1 MSVNISVV
9 CFKSKTLSNGE
20 HPLFVKVSEGKKRA
34 TKSLGLSIRAQFWNF
49 EKNEPKKICPNREAL
64 MKMIESKKQQYLE
77 QVIDFKSEDKNFT
90 PQSLV
95 DKMENTVVP
104 QTVGEYLLKQ
114 IEIMKVEKRIGN
126 AKVYRSTY
134 NSLFAFCG
142 NLNISFASI
151 DSAWLR
157 RYETFLRSRENSS
170 NTIGIRF
177 RELRAL
183 YNKAIEDNLV
193 HEKNYPFKRF
203 KVARFSKKTSKR
215 AIKKEDIKRIMNVDL
230 RLITKYHSPLLYLSK
245 DLFLFSYL
253 GCGINLSR
261 TADKY
266 TEIAEANGKFVGMHA
281 HNNQQLAFANTIE
294 AAAQGVS
301 LLDAT
306 MMGMGRGAGN
316 CAMELLL
323 SFLKNPKYNVFPVLK
338 FIEEHMLPLKES
350 GAVWGYDIP
359 YLLTGRLNQH
369 PSAAIDYIKS
379 GETHYADFYT
389 DLLDK

>member
-1 MSVNISVV
+1 MGRERRGKLVSYCPDIKVVDCTLRDGGLVNNFAFTDEFVKDLYLANIKAGVDYMEFGYKASKEIFNPDNFGKWKFCDEKDIRAIVGDNKTDMKISVMADVGRTDFKKDILNKKDSVIDLVRVATYINTIPAAIEMLEDAKKKGYETTVNIMAVSKVNDDDLDGGLELLGQSSVDV
-9 CFKSKTLSNGE
+9 IYLVDSFGAFYPEQIERLCDKYLNIAAKYN
-20 HPLFVKVSEGKKRA
+20 
-34 TKSLGLSIRAQFWNF
+34 
-49 EKNEPKKICPNREAL
+49 KKI
-64 MKMIESKKQQYLE
+64 
-77 QVIDFKSEDKNFT
+77 
-90 PQSLV
+90 
-95 DKMENTVVP
+95 
-104 QTVGEYLLKQ
+104 
-114 IEIMKVEKRIGN
+114 
-126 AKVYRSTY
+126 
-134 NSLFAFCG
+134 
-142 NLNISFASI
+142 
-151 DSAWLR
+151 
-157 RYETFLRSRENSS
+157 
-170 NTIGIRF
+170 GI
-177 RELRAL
+177 
-183 YNKAIEDNLV
+183 
-193 HEKNYPFKRF
+193 
-203 KVARFSKKTSKR
+203 
-215 AIKKEDIKRIMNVDL
+215 
-230 RLITKYHSPLLYLSK
+230 
-245 DLFLFSYL
+245 
-253 GCGINLSR
+253 
-261 TADKY
+261 
-266 TEIAEANGKFVGMHA
+266 HA